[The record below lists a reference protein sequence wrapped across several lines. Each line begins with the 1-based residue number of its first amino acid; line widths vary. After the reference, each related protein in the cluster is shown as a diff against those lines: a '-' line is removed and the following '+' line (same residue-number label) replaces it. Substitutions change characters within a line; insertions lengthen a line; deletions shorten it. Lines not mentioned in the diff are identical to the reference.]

1 MTQTSLDRV
10 AWLLPDMGTGGISFQ
25 HILSE
30 FAQIFP
36 NTITFTG
43 QWPGYAAGLEPNFSV
58 EVVGATRYIEI
69 IKAANGYSIG
79 FSAASLQIV
88 RRLWQFKPQLI
99 FANAFTAWTAI
110 ALLLKPICRWK
121 VIITYEGG
129 SAIYENPNSTIRY
142 QARRMM
148 ARLADAF
155 VVNSRAGKTYLLDIL
170 QVNPERVFAKPFLVP
185 SLPTLLQSS
194 ATEAPQID
202 ASVKRPIFLSVGQ
215 IIPRKGLKN
224 LIAACNILQQQGYE
238 NYTLA
243 IVGDGEQQ
251 PELAALV
258 KESGL
263 EKQVLWMG
271 KIPYRCLGAYFQ
283 LADVFILPTYDDIW
297 GMVVPEAMAFGKA
310 VICSTGAGAAEMV
323 AAGANGFVYPPDD
336 IERLA
341 GYMQQFLDN
350 PDSIRSMGDISAQ
363 IMLEHTPETATACF
377 VEAIEFVDRNIT
389 SKQRI

>member
-36 NTITFTG
+36 NTIAFTG

-58 EVVGATRYIEI
+58 KVVGATRYIEI

-79 FSAASLQIV
+79 FSAASPQIV

-121 VIITYEGG
+121 VIVTYEGG

-170 QVNPERVFAKPFLVP
+170 QVDPDRVFAKPFLVP

-194 ATEAPQID
+194 PTEAPQSD
-202 ASVKRPIFLSVGQ
+202 ASMKRPLFLSVGQ

-224 LIAACNILQQQGYE
+224 LIAACQILQQQGYE

-258 KESGL
+258 NESGL
-263 EKQVLWMG
+263 AKQVLWMG
-271 KIPYRCLGAYFQ
+271 KIPYRYLGAYFQ

-323 AAGANGFVYPPDD
+323 EEGANGFVYAPDD
-336 IERLA
+336 VERLA
-341 GYMQQFLDN
+341 EYMQQFIDR
-350 PDSIRSMGDISAQ
+350 PDSVRSMGDISAQ
-363 IMLEHTPETATACF
+363 IMLENTPKIATDCF
-377 VEAIEFVDRNIT
+377 VKAIEVLGFRL
-389 SKQRI
+389 